1 MNNLHI
7 DRIRSDF
14 PILSR
19 EINGNKLV
27 YLDNAATTQK
37 PNSVIDSISDFYKNT
52 NSNVHRGIHSL
63 SIESTEAY
71 ELAREKIAKL
81 INSPS
86 SETVIWTRNTSESI
100 NLVAFTW
107 GEKNISSGDNIVITP
122 MEHHSNI
129 VPWQQIAKKKNAE
142 IRYLPMTKDGKIELS
157 NISKIID
164 SKTKIVSLT
173 HISNVLGT
181 INPAKKITE
190 IAHKNDAV
198 VLLDAAQSV
207 PHMPVDVIELD
218 VDFLTFSMHKMMGPT
233 GIGILY
239 GKKHILNEMPP
250 YMFGGDMILE
260 VSYEKDAKWNSLPYK
275 FEAGTP
281 NFADAVAS
289 GVAVDYMNQIGLE
302 NIWQHEKKITEY
314 AMNKLSELKKIHILG
329 SLDSNDRG
337 GVISFYH
344 QDIHPHDLG
353 TALDQR
359 GIAIRT
365 GHHCAMPLVRSYD
378 IVAAARISFYIYNT
392 FEEIDI
398 FISSL
403 KEIEGYFTK

>member
-1 MNNLHI
+1 MNKLYI
-7 DRIRSDF
+7 DKIRSDF
-14 PILSR
+14 HILSR
-19 EINGNKLV
+19 KINGNKLV

-37 PNSVIDSISDFYKNT
+37 PNLVIDSISDFYKNT
-52 NSNVHRGIHSL
+52 NSNVHRGIHTL

-129 VPWQQIAKKKNAE
+129 VPWQQIAKKKDAE

-181 INPAKKITE
+181 INPVKKITE

-218 VDFLTFSMHKMMGPT
+218 VDFLTFSTIRAPSR
-233 GIGILY
+233 
-239 GKKHILNEMPP
+239 PARRCSADP
-250 YMFGGDMILE
+250 E
-260 VSYEKDAKWNSLPYK
+260 VHVAE
-275 FEAGTP
+275 EAGEQ
-281 NFADAVAS
+281 
-289 GVAVDYMNQIGLE
+289 G
-302 NIWQHEKKITEY
+302 
-314 AMNKLSELKKIHILG
+314 
-329 SLDSNDRG
+329 
-337 GVISFYH
+337 
-344 QDIHPHDLG
+344 
-353 TALDQR
+353 
-359 GIAIRT
+359 
-365 GHHCAMPLVRSYD
+365 
-378 IVAAARISFYIYNT
+378 
-392 FEEIDI
+392 
-398 FISSL
+398 
-403 KEIEGYFTK
+403 

>member
-1 MNNLHI
+1 MNSLNI

-52 NSNVHRGIHSL
+52 NSNVHRGIHTL

-239 GKKHILNEMPP
+239 GKKHILSEMPP

-289 GVAVDYMNQIGLE
+289 VVAIDYLNQLGLE

>member
-1 MNNLHI
+1 MNSLNI

-239 GKKHILNEMPP
+239 GKKHILSEMPP

>member
-239 GKKHILNEMPP
+239 GKKHILSEMPP

-289 GVAVDYMNQIGLE
+289 GVAVDYMNQLGLE

>member
-1 MNNLHI
+1 MNSLNI

-52 NSNVHRGIHSL
+52 NSNVHRGVHTL

-190 IAHKNDAV
+190 IAHKNDAL

-239 GKKHILNEMPP
+239 GKKHILSEMPP

-289 GVAVDYMNQIGLE
+289 GVAVDYMNQLGLE

>member
-1 MNNLHI
+1 MNSLNI
-7 DRIRSDF
+7 DTIRSDF

-52 NSNVHRGIHSL
+52 NSNVHRGIHTL

-239 GKKHILNEMPP
+239 GKKHILSEMPP

-289 GVAVDYMNQIGLE
+289 GVAVDYINQLGLE

>member
-1 MNNLHI
+1 MNSLNI

-52 NSNVHRGIHSL
+52 NSNVHRGIHTL

-239 GKKHILNEMPP
+239 GKKHILSEMPP

-289 GVAVDYMNQIGLE
+289 GVAIDYLNQLGLE

>member
-239 GKKHILNEMPP
+239 GKKHILSEMPP

-289 GVAVDYMNQIGLE
+289 GVAVDYINQLGLE

>member
-1 MNNLHI
+1 MNKLHI

>member
-1 MNNLHI
+1 MKKLDI
-7 DRIRSDF
+7 QKIRSDF

-19 EINGNKLV
+19 KVNGNKLV

-37 PNSVIDSISDFYKNT
+37 PNSVIDSISNFYKT
-52 NSNVHRGIHSL
+52 SNSNVHRGVHTL
-63 SIESTEAY
+63 SIESTENY
-71 ELAREKIAKL
+71 EFAREKIAKL

-86 SETVIWTRNTSESI
+86 PETVIWTRNTSESI

-107 GEKNISSGDNIVITP
+107 GEKNIMSGDNIVITP

-142 IRYLPMTKDGKIELS
+142 IRYLPMSNDGKIEFN
-157 NISKIID
+157 NIGKIID
-164 SKTKIVSLT
+164 SKTKIVALT
-173 HISNVLGT
+173 HVSNVLGT
-181 INPAKKITE
+181 INPAKKIID
-190 IAHKNDAV
+190 IAHDKNAV

-207 PHMPVDVIELD
+207 PHMPVDVSDLD
-218 VDFLTFSMHKMMGPT
+218 VDFLTFSLHKMMGPT

-239 GKKHILNEMPP
+239 GRKQLLDEMPP

-281 NFADAVAS
+281 NFADAIAS
-289 GVAVDYMNQIGLE
+289 GVAVDYLNQIGID
-302 NIWQHEKKITEY
+302 NIWQHEKLITEY
-314 AMNKLSELKKIHILG
+314 AMSKMLSLKKIHILG
-329 SLDSNDRG
+329 SPDFKDRG

-344 QDIHPHDLG
+344 EDIHPHDLG

-378 IVAAARISFYIYNT
+378 IVAAARISFYVYNT
-392 FEEIDI
+392 IDEVDA
-398 FISSL
+398 FLYSL
-403 KEIEGYFTK
+403 EQIEGYFTK

>member
-1 MNNLHI
+1 MNKLYI
-7 DRIRSDF
+7 DKIRSDF

-37 PNSVIDSISDFYKNT
+37 PNLVIDSISDFYKNT
-52 NSNVHRGIHSL
+52 NSNVHRGIHTL

-129 VPWQQIAKKKNAE
+129 VPWQQIAKKKDAE